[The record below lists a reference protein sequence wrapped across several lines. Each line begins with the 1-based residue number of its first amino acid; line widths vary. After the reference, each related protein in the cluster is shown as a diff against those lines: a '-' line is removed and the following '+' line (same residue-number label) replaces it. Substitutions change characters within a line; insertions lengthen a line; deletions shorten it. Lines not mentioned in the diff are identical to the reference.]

1 MLHVIPVA
9 AKSNGKRIGI
19 GKSQVLCQIDIVLQV
34 SEHVTDLSA

>member
-1 MLHVIPVA
+1 MLHVIPVE

-19 GKSQVLCQIDIVLQV
+19 GKSKVLCQIDIVLQV